1 MEDQKVQYVS
11 GYVRYKKEKSETQDN
26 TLIAAVM
33 AVCILVVLAVVFW
46 QVTLTL
52 AGTGAL
58 TYKLHK
64 IHAHREYMKQN
75 GLPVNYLNGKRVYL

>member
-1 MEDQKVQYVS
+1 METQKPQLVS
-11 GYVRYKKEKSETQDN
+11 SYVRYKQEKPQTDN
-26 TLIAAVM
+26 WLPLLLIPAT
-33 AVCILVVLAVVFW
+33 ILIVAILFW

-52 AGTGAL
+52 LGTGLL

-64 IHAHREYMKQN
+64 VHAHREYMKQN